1 MKYTV
6 SIDLE
11 LPRDKVVALFD
22 DPQNMPRWQEGLVL
36 FEPLEGTPGQP
47 GARSRL
53 VFQMGRRRVEMIE
66 TITERR
72 LPELF
77 SGTYD
82 AKGVH
87 NIVCNR
93 FIELGA
99 DRTRWESENEFRFQ
113 GFMRIIGALMKGAF
127 PKQSLKYL
135 QDFKA
140 FAEQGKDVRQR
151 GAALGT

>member
-11 LPRDKVVALFD
+11 LPRDEVVELFD
-22 DPQNMPRWQEGLVL
+22 DSQNMPKWQEGLQS

-47 GARSRL
+47 GARSKL
-53 VFQMGRRRVEMIE
+53 VYQMGKRRIEMIE
-66 TITERR
+66 TITERD
-72 LPELF
+72 LPEVF

-87 NIVCNR
+87 NVVRNR
-93 FIELGA
+93 FVELSPQ
-99 DRTRWESENEFRFQ
+99 RTRWESENEFVFQ
-113 GFMRIIGALMKGAF
+113 GTMKIVGFLFKGSF

-140 FAEQGKDVRQR
+140 FAEEGKDVRDR
-151 GAALGT
+151 A

>member
-11 LPRDKVVALFD
+11 LPRDEVVELFD
-22 DPQNMPRWQEGLVL
+22 DSQNMPKWQEGLQS

-47 GARSRL
+47 GARSKL
-53 VFQMGRRRVEMIE
+53 VYQMGKRRIEMIE
-66 TITERR
+66 TITERD
-72 LPELF
+72 LPEVF

-87 NIVCNR
+87 NVVRNR
-93 FIELGA
+93 FVELSPQ
-99 DRTRWESENEFRFQ
+99 RTRWESENEFVFQ
-113 GFMRIIGALMKGAF
+113 GTMKIVGFLFKGSF

-140 FAEQGKDVRQR
+140 FAEQGQDVRDR
-151 GAALGT
+151 A

>member
-11 LPRDKVVALFD
+11 LPRDRVVELFD
-22 DPQNMPRWQEGLVL
+22 DPDNLPKWQEGLVR

-53 VFQMGRRRVEMIE
+53 VFQMGKRRIEMIE
-66 TITERR
+66 TITERD
-72 LPELF
+72 LPDVF

-87 NIVCNR
+87 NVVSNR
-93 FIELGA
+93 FLELGPQ
-99 DRTRWESENEFRFQ
+99 RTRWESQNEFRFQ
-113 GFMRIIGALMKGAF
+113 GFMKLIGTLMKGSF

-140 FAEQGKDVRQR
+140 FAEEGKDVRDR
-151 GAALGT
+151 ADAGGS